1 MNIDQLM
8 KYSTSAI
15 PVLSKA
21 LDAFNAKYPEGSE
34 LNIPFTAEGIVDT
47 YIVNISSAGIVLKQ
61 TYGEGEYYGLK
72 LDNISGEK
80 TPYEFW
86 VPNNIESW
94 KTNINKRDERNLP
107 LVQNNEK
114 RMDVFYYYSTDQ
126 FPEEIYLNSEMHE
139 DIESFFFQLSLVQ
152 DIMPVQ
158 MFRDEINLAKEI
170 SDMLP
175 EFSVLYGSRA
185 LPENVYIEFIS
196 IVKGL
201 NI

>member
-15 PVLSKA
+15 TVLSKA
-21 LDAFNAKYPEGSE
+21 LDSFNAKYPEGSE
-34 LNIPFTAEGIVDT
+34 LNIPFTTEGIVDT
-47 YIVNISSAGIVLKQ
+47 YIVNISSTGIVLKQ
-61 TYGEGEYYGLK
+61 KYGESEYYGLK

-114 RMDVFYYYSTDQ
+114 RIDVFYYYSTAQ
-126 FPEEIYLNSEMHE
+126 FPEEIYLNSEVHE

-185 LPENVYIEFIS
+185 LPENVYKEFIS

>member
-1 MNIDQLM
+1 
-8 KYSTSAI
+8 
-15 PVLSKA
+15 
-21 LDAFNAKYPEGSE
+21 
-34 LNIPFTAEGIVDT
+34 
-47 YIVNISSAGIVLKQ
+47 
-61 TYGEGEYYGLK
+61 
-72 LDNISGEK
+72 
-80 TPYEFW
+80 
-86 VPNNIESW
+86 
-94 KTNINKRDERNLP
+94 
-107 LVQNNEK
+107 
-114 RMDVFYYYSTDQ
+114 
-126 FPEEIYLNSEMHE
+126 LNSEVHE

-185 LPENVYIEFIS
+185 LPENVYKEFIS